1 MGLAGS
7 LYLAIRAPFRPRF
20 AVPLFLTVV
29 TAGTSHA
36 QVQVELGPILGYY
49 RPVGSFQSTS
59 ATAVTLPARPRDKA
73 GAALGV
79 AGRVW
84 LGHRF
89 GLEVQVASARSSV
102 PASVPPGGPVGP
114 TPVRVLILSAQGTWT
129 LASGPETRFW
139 VGAGAGAVR
148 HGGAAYAPYGSP
160 TDVAGT
166 FGVGT
171 SVRVHGSVR
180 LVVGVATFLYSL
192 DVQSN
197 AGPTLQHGF
206 QVDPL
211 AHLSLAWS
219 WP

>member
-1 MGLAGS
+1 MA
-7 LYLAIRAPFRPRF
+7 RFRSRF
-20 AVPLFLTVV
+20 AVPLFLTLA
-29 TAGTSHA
+29 TAGTSRA
-36 QVQVELGPILGYY
+36 QVQVELGPVLGYY

-73 GAALGV
+73 GAALGA

-102 PASVPPGGPVGP
+102 PASVPPGGSVGP
-114 TPVRVLILSAQGTWT
+114 TPVRVLIGSAQGTWI
-129 LASGPETRFW
+129 LASGPGTRFW
-139 VGAGAGAVR
+139 VGAGAGIVR
-148 HGGAAYAPYGSP
+148 HGGAAYASYEST

-166 FGVGT
+166 FGLGT
-171 SVRVHGSVR
+171 SLRIHGPVR
-180 LVVGVATFLYSL
+180 LVAGVTTFLYSF

-197 AGPTLQHGF
+197 GGPTLQHGF
-206 QVDPL
+206 QVDLL

-219 WP
+219 WPGERRP